1 MSMYF
6 RNGFLVFMMSLL
18 LACSADLSGD
28 KEIEKARG
36 YLAEGKSNAAMIEL
50 KNALQKNGNNQ
61 EARWLLGA
69 EYFNKG
75 LYADAVKELSKARE
89 LGRSDEDVLPL
100 LSQSLLN
107 VGDKDTLQRLSID
120 NLSDSA
126 RSYVL
131 ASQGMSKL
139 RSGEG
144 IEKSSVLINQAVEA
158 SATAFALEVKARLM
172 GASSRGDWGAV
183 RQQLQKVFEVDPVY
197 APAWSLQGDI
207 EFQSL
212 NLMLAE
218 QAYTKAINSSNL
230 RLEDYYKR
238 ALVRLQMEDI
248 EGATKDIDLLV
259 KRAPKSPSTHYVQ
272 GIIHMRNGKIK
283 DAITAFDI
291 AQNNEDRFPMSLF
304 YLATAHNME
313 GNFSQ
318 AEDFAYRFLAI
329 DPDNQAGRKLLA
341 TMKLQ
346 QGEYVET
353 ETLITP
359 VFEQNGEDI
368 IALNLLASALLKQG
382 KTKEGVEMLAK
393 VALLQPESAEA
404 MTKLGASLLAS
415 GDTSGGLEHIEAALK
430 LDPSYEQAGLV
441 LVSAL
446 IRKKDF
452 DGALKVVDE
461 FEQKNPDIAAH
472 HVLRG
477 QVYMAAERLDDAK
490 SEYKKALDITPGDP
504 VVSQNLALLAMQDK
518 KFELARNYYL
528 KVLEHH
534 PNYLPVMLKL
544 AAVAEIQRDTEE
556 MVKYFKLAKSAH
568 PKEVQPRVLLARYY
582 LTQGKPEQV
591 PILIGELDSSLKN
604 QPEVLNVVGLSHL
617 QKKEFLD
624 AKVIFQ
630 KVASQRRDAPQPHHN
645 IGLSY
650 LGLGKKSKAEEEFKK
665 ALEVSPSYFQ
675 PRIELVR
682 LLLLRK
688 ERDSALENLAI
699 LKKLAPEHPEVLQ
712 LDAARAR
719 LDGNQKEAL
728 NLSALAFEKLPT
740 TRNMLVLVQQNWA
753 VGQKQE
759 AQNLLESWLKDHPKD
774 VLARLELADMY
785 LGKGE
790 EEKAGDEYTQIL
802 AIQKDN
808 TLALNNL
815 AWLLR
820 DKNPK
825 QALEYAQ
832 KASDQSQQSPLAMDT
847 LAVVLLKNNEAV
859 KAQRTIERALEKFPN
874 NPSIKYHSAMIN
886 AAAGDKAKAKK
897 YLTELLSG
905 KAIFPEREEAE
916 ALLKTL

>member
-6 RNGFLVFMMSLL
+6 RNGFLIFMISLL
-18 LACSADLSGD
+18 FACSSDLSGD

-107 VGDKDTLQRLSID
+107 IGDKETLQSISAD
-120 NLSDSA
+120 NLSGAA

-144 IEKSSVLINQAVEA
+144 IEKSSILINQAVDA
-158 SATAFALEVKARLM
+158 SATAFALEAKARLM
-172 GASSRGDWGAV
+172 GASSRGDWAAV
-183 RQQLQKVFEVDPVY
+183 RQQLQKVFEVDLDY

-212 NLMLAE
+212 NLTLAE

-238 ALVRLQMEDI
+238 ALVRLQMEDL
-248 EGATKDIDLLV
+248 EGATKDIDFLV

-272 GIIHMRNGKIK
+272 GIIHMRNGNIK

-329 DPDNQAGRKLLA
+329 APDNEAGRKLLA
-341 TMKLQ
+341 AMKLR
-346 QGEYVET
+346 QGENVEA
-353 ETLITP
+353 EALIRP
-359 VFEQNGEDI
+359 VIEKNSEDVN
-368 IALNLLASALLKQG
+368 ALNVLASSLLRQG
-382 KTKEGVEMLAK
+382 KTKEGVDILAK
-393 VALLQPESAEA
+393 IAQLQPGSAEA
-404 MTKLGASLLAS
+404 MTKLGAGLLVS
-415 GDTSGGLEHIEAALK
+415 GDTSGGLEQIEAALK

-446 IRKKDF
+446 IKQKDF
-452 DGALKVVDE
+452 DAAIKVVDE
-461 FEQKNPDIAAH
+461 FEQKNPDSAAH
-472 HVLRG
+472 HILRG
-477 QVYMAAERLDDAK
+477 QVYMAATRVDDAK
-490 SEYKKALDITPGDP
+490 AAFEKALVLAPGDP
-504 VVSQNLALLAMQDK
+504 VVSQSLAVLAMQNKD
-518 KFELARNYYL
+518 FDLARSYYH
-528 KVLEHH
+528 KVLDHH
-534 PNYLPVMLKL
+534 SNYLPAMLKL
-544 AAVAEIQRDTEE
+544 AALADIQGDTEE
-556 MVKYFKLAKSAH
+556 MVKQLEQAKNAH
-568 PKEVQPRVLLARYY
+568 PKEVQPRVMLARYY

-591 PILIGELDSSLKN
+591 PILIRELDPSLKN
-604 QPEVLNVVGLSHL
+604 QPDVLNVVGLSHL
-617 QKKEFLD
+617 QRKEFID
-624 AKVIFQ
+624 AKTIFQ
-630 KVASQRRDAPQPHHN
+630 KLSAQRRDAPQPHHN
-645 IGLSY
+645 MGLSY
-650 LGLGKKSKAEEEFKK
+650 LGLGEKAKAEQEFEK
-665 ALEVSPSYFQ
+665 ALEVSPSYLQ

-688 ERDSALENLAI
+688 ERDKAVESLSI
-699 LKKLAPEHPEVLQ
+699 LKELASENPEVLQ

-728 NLSALAFEKLPT
+728 SLSKLAFEQSPT
-740 TRNMLVLVQQNWA
+740 TRNMLVLAQQNWA
-753 VGQKQE
+753 MGQKEE
-759 AQNLLESWLKDHPKD
+759 AQDILESWLKEHPKD

-790 EEKAGDEYTQIL
+790 EAKASDEYAQVL
-802 AIQKDN
+802 EVQKDN

-820 DKNPK
+820 DKKPK

-832 KASDQSQQSPLAMDT
+832 QAVDQSQQSPLAMDT
-847 LAVVLLKNNEAV
+847 LAVVLLKNNESV
-859 KAQRTIERALEKFPN
+859 KAQRTIERALEKLPN

-905 KAIFPEREEAE
+905 KDKFPERKEAE

>member
-6 RNGFLVFMMSLL
+6 RNGFLVFVMSLL

-75 LYADAVKELSKARE
+75 LYADAVKELSKASE

-107 VGDKDTLQRLSID
+107 VGDNVTLQDLSTD

-144 IEKSSVLINQAVEA
+144 IEKSSILINQAVDA
-158 SATAFALEVKARLM
+158 SATAFALEVKARLV
-172 GASSRGDWGAV
+172 GASSRGDWQAV
-183 RQQLQKVFEVDPVY
+183 RQQLQKVFEVDPEY

-212 NLMLAE
+212 NLTLAE
-218 QAYTKAINSSNL
+218 KAYTKAINNSNL
-230 RLEDYYKR
+230 RLEDHYKR

-248 EGATKDIDLLV
+248 EGATKDVGLLA
-259 KRAPKSPSTHYVQ
+259 KRAPKSPSTQYVQ
-272 GIIHMRNGKIK
+272 GIIHMRNGNIK
-283 DAITAFDI
+283 DAITAFDV

-313 GNFSQ
+313 GNLGQ

-329 DPDNQAGRKLLA
+329 SPNNQPGRKLLA

-346 QGEYVET
+346 QGEHVEA
-353 ETLITP
+353 ETLIRP
-359 VFEQNGEDI
+359 VIELNSEDVN
-368 IALNLLASALLKQG
+368 ALNILASALLKQG
-382 KTKEGVEMLAK
+382 KTKDGVDILAK
-393 VALLQPESAEA
+393 VTHLQPESPEA
-404 MTKLGASLLAS
+404 MTKLGAGLLAS
-415 GDTSGGLEHIEAALK
+415 GEVLRGLEHVEAALK

-441 LVSAL
+441 LVATL
-446 IRKKDF
+446 IKKKDF
-452 DGALKVVDE
+452 DAAIKVVDE
-461 FEQKNPDIAAH
+461 FEQQNPDSPVH
-472 HVLRG
+472 HLLRG
-477 QVYMAAERLDDAK
+477 QVYMATKRLNDAK
-490 SEYKKALDITPGDP
+490 TEYENALDMIPGDP
-504 VVSQNLALLAMQDK
+504 EVSQSLAFLAIQNKD
-518 KFELARNYYL
+518 FDLARSYYL
-528 KVLEHH
+528 KVIDSH
-534 PNYLPVMLKL
+534 PDHLLTMLRL
-544 AAVAEIQRDTEE
+544 AALADIRRDPEE
-556 MVKYFKLAKSAH
+556 MVEQLEQTINAH
-568 PKEVQPRVLLARYY
+568 PKELQPRAMLARYY

-604 QPEVLNVVGLSHL
+604 QSDALNVVGLSHL
-617 QKKEFLD
+617 QRKEFLD
-624 AKVIFQ
+624 AIAVFQ
-630 KVASQRRDAPQPHHN
+630 KLSSQRRDAPQPYQHM
-645 IGLSY
+645 GLAY
-650 LGLGKKSKAEEEFKK
+650 RGLGKKEEAETAFTK
-665 ALEVSPSYFQ
+665 ALEMSPSYLE

-682 LLLLRK
+682 LLLERK
-688 ERDSALENLAI
+688 ERDSAVENLAI

-712 LDAARAR
+712 LEAVRAR
-719 LDGNQKEAL
+719 FDGNQKEAL
-728 NLSALAFEKLPT
+728 SLSILAFEKAPT
-740 TRNMLVLVQQNWA
+740 TRNMLVLAQQNWA
-753 VGQKQE
+753 MGQKQE
-759 AQNLLESWLKDHPKD
+759 AQKVLESWLEEHSKD

-790 EEKAGDEYTQIL
+790 EAKASDEYTQVL
-802 AIQKDN
+802 EVQEGN

-815 AWLLR
+815 AWLWR
-820 DKNPK
+820 DKKPK

-832 KASDQSQQSPLAMDT
+832 QAVDQSQQSPSALDT
-847 LAVVLLKNNEAV
+847 LAVVLLKNNETV
-859 KAQRTIERALEKFPN
+859 KAQRTIERALEKLPN

-886 AAAGDKAKAKK
+886 AAAGDKEKAKK

-905 KAIFPEREEAE
+905 QDKFPERQEAE
-916 ALLKTL
+916 ALLKIL

>member
-6 RNGFLVFMMSLL
+6 RNGFLVFMVSLL
-18 LACSADLSGD
+18 LACSTDLSGD
-28 KEIEKARG
+28 KEVEKAKG
-36 YLAEGKSNAAMIEL
+36 YLAEGKSNAATIEL

-75 LYADAVKELSKARE
+75 LYAGAVKELSKARE

-107 VGDKDTLQRLSID
+107 VGDMETLQGLSAD

-144 IEKSSVLINQAVEA
+144 IEKSSILINQAVDA

-183 RQQLQKVFEVDPVY
+183 RQQLQKVFEVDPSY

-207 EFQSL
+207 ELQSL
-212 NLMLAE
+212 NLTLAE
-218 QAYTKAINSSNL
+218 QAYTKAINSSKL
-230 RLEDYYKR
+230 RLEDHYKR
-238 ALVRLQMEDI
+238 ALVRLQMEDL
-248 EGATKDIDLLV
+248 EGATKDIDFLV

-272 GIIHMRNGKIK
+272 GIIHMRNGNIK

-313 GNFSQ
+313 GNFGQ

-329 DPDNQAGRKLLA
+329 APDNEAGRKLLA
-341 TMKLQ
+341 AMKLQ
-346 QGEYVET
+346 QGEYVES
-353 ETLITP
+353 EALIRP
-359 VFEQNGEDI
+359 VIEKNGEDI
-368 IALNLLASALLKQG
+368 NALNVLASALLKQG
-382 KTKEGVEMLAK
+382 KTKEGVDLLAK
-393 VALLQPESAEA
+393 MAELEPDSPEA
-404 MTKLGASLLAS
+404 MTKLGAGLLAS

-446 IRKKDF
+446 IKQKDF
-452 DGALKVVDE
+452 DAAIKVVDE
-461 FEQKNPDIAAH
+461 FEQKNPDSAAH

-477 QVYMAAERLDDAK
+477 QVYMAAKRVDDAK
-490 SEYKKALDITPGDP
+490 AAFEQALVVAPGDP
-504 VVSQNLALLAMQDK
+504 VVSQNLAFLAIRDK
-518 KFELARNYYL
+518 NFDLARSYYL
-528 KVLEHH
+528 KVIDHL
-534 PNYLPVMLKL
+534 PNYLPAILRL
-544 AAVAEIQRDTEE
+544 AALADIQGDTQE
-556 MVKYFKLAKSAH
+556 MVKQLEQAKDAH
-568 PKEVQPRVLLARYY
+568 PQEVQPRVMLARYY

-591 PILIGELDSSLKN
+591 PILIGELDQSLKN
-604 QPEVLNVVGLSHL
+604 QPDVLNVIGLSHL
-617 QKKEFLD
+617 QRKEFLD
-624 AKVIFQ
+624 AKAIFQ
-630 KVASQRRDAPQPHHN
+630 KLSTQRRDAPQPHHN
-645 IGLSY
+645 TGLSY
-650 LGLGKKSKAEEEFKK
+650 LGLGEKVKAEQEFEK
-665 ALEVSPSYFQ
+665 ALEISPSYLQ

-688 ERDSALENLAI
+688 ERGKAVENLSI
-699 LKKLAPEHPEVLQ
+699 LKELAPENAEVLQ

-728 NLSALAFEKLPT
+728 SLSAVAFEKSPT
-740 TRNMLVLVQQNWA
+740 TRNMLVLAQQNWA
-753 VGQKQE
+753 MGQKQE
-759 AQNLLESWLKDHPKD
+759 AQNILESWLKEHPKD

-790 EEKAGDEYTQIL
+790 EAKASDEYVQVL
-802 AIQKDN
+802 ELHKDN

-820 DKNPK
+820 DKKPK
-825 QALEYAQ
+825 QALKYAQ
-832 KASDQSQQSPLAMDT
+832 QAVDQSQQSPLAMDT
-847 LAVVLLKNNEAV
+847 LAVVLLKNNEEV
-859 KAQRTIERALEKFPN
+859 KAQRTIERALKKLPD

-886 AAAGDKAKAKK
+886 AAAGDKTKAKK

>member
-6 RNGFLVFMMSLL
+6 RNGFLIFMISLL
-18 LACSADLSGD
+18 LACSSDLSGD
-28 KEIEKARG
+28 KGVDKAKG

-107 VGDKDTLQRLSID
+107 VGDKDTLQGLSTD

-126 RSYVL
+126 RSYIL

-144 IEKSSVLINQAVEA
+144 IEKSSILINQAVDA

-183 RQQLQKVFEVDPVY
+183 RQQLQKVFEVDPNY

-212 NLMLAE
+212 NLTLAE
-218 QAYTKAINSSNL
+218 QAYTKAINSNNL

-238 ALVRLQMEDI
+238 ALVRLQMEDL
-248 EGATKDIDLLV
+248 EGATKDIDFLV

-272 GIIHMRNGKIK
+272 GIIHMRNGNIK

-329 DPDNQAGRKLLA
+329 TPDSEAGRKLLA
-341 TMKLQ
+341 AMKLR
-346 QGEYVET
+346 QGEHVEA
-353 ETLITP
+353 EALIRP
-359 VFEQNGEDI
+359 VIEKNSEDVN
-368 IALNLLASALLKQG
+368 ALNVLASSLLRQG
-382 KTKEGVEMLAK
+382 KTKEGVDILAK
-393 VALLQPESAEA
+393 ITQLQPESAEA
-404 MTKLGASLLAS
+404 MTKLGAGLLVS

-446 IRKKDF
+446 IKQKDF
-452 DGALKVVDE
+452 DEAIKVVDE
-461 FEQKNPDIAAH
+461 FEQKNPDSAAH
-472 HVLRG
+472 HILRG
-477 QVYMAAERLDDAK
+477 QVYMAAKRVGDAK
-490 SEYKKALDITPGDP
+490 AAFEQALVLAPGDP
-504 VVSQNLALLAMQDK
+504 VVSQSLAVLAIQNKD
-518 KFELARNYYL
+518 FDLARSYYL
-528 KVLEHH
+528 KVLDHH
-534 PNYLPVMLKL
+534 SNYLPAMLKL
-544 AAVAEIQRDTEE
+544 AALADIQRDTEE
-556 MVKYFKLAKSAH
+556 MVRQLEQAMDTH
-568 PKEVQPRVLLARYY
+568 PKEVQPRVMLARYY

-591 PILIGELDSSLKN
+591 PILIGELDPSLKN
-604 QPEVLNVVGLSHL
+604 QPDVLNVIGLSHL
-617 QKKEFLD
+617 QRKEFID
-624 AKVIFQ
+624 AKTIFQ
-630 KVASQRRDAPQPHHN
+630 KLSTQRRDAPQPLHN
-645 IGLSY
+645 MGLSY
-650 LGLGKKSKAEEEFKK
+650 LGLGEKAKAEQEFEK
-665 ALEVSPSYFQ
+665 ALGISPSYLH

-682 LLLLRK
+682 LLLFRR
-688 ERDSALENLAI
+688 ERDKAVESLSI
-699 LKKLAPEHPEVLQ
+699 LKELAPENTEVLQ
-712 LDAARAR
+712 LDAVRAR
-719 LDGNQKEAL
+719 LDGNEKEAL
-728 NLSALAFEKLPT
+728 SLSTLAFEKSPT
-740 TRNMLVLVQQNWA
+740 TRNMLVLAQQNWA
-753 VGQKQE
+753 MGQKQE
-759 AQNLLESWLKDHPKD
+759 AQNILENWLKKHPKD

-785 LGKGE
+785 LGKGDE
-790 EEKAGDEYTQIL
+790 AKASDEYARVL
-802 AIQKDN
+802 EVQKDN

-820 DKNPK
+820 DKKPK

-832 KASDQSQQSPLAMDT
+832 QAVDQSQQSPLAMDT
-847 LAVVLLKNNEAV
+847 LAVVLLKNNETV
-859 KAQRTIERALEKFPN
+859 KAQRTIERALEKLPN

-886 AAAGDKAKAKK
+886 AAAGDKTKAKK
-897 YLTELLSG
+897 YLTEILSG
-905 KAIFPEREEAE
+905 KGKFPERGEAE